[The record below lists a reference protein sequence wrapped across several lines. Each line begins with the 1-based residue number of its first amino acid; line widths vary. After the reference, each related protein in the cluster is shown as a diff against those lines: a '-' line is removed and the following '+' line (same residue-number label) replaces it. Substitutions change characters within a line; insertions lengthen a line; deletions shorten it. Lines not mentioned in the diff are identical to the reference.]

1 MVKAFKPPLL
11 ASHHGA
17 SGNGIRRV
25 VSAPSVTSNTTS
37 RSQETDTT
45 FSTINSPP
53 LAIQEEALRDHGQV
67 LRTIGGEV
75 EEELDEINAT
85 DSERE
90 NARRKKV
97 KQSAVAVMRGRKGT
111 KDIEWVFKTT
121 FKKSHYKGQ
130 QEAVMKAALEGIDIL
145 VIAPTGMGKSLCF
158 QVPAVAEQH
167 GLTIVVSPLLC
178 NSLFPSLLI
187 QLSDSRIGDQH

>member
-75 EEELDEINAT
+75 EEELDDINAT

-187 QLSDSRIGDQH
+187 QLSDSRTGDQH